1 MKDAW
6 VVTPGGGGEP
16 YRVRLVRRGDDVSA
30 EVVRGEEEWTF
41 ALSPGSMPDRVWC
54 GERSLEIDW
63 RAGENGPGRLVLD
76 GRVYGL
82 TVESEAAHRAAALV
96 GEASTARTTTEV
108 RAPMPGLV
116 MKIEVEEGA
125 AVEAG
130 HGLVIIE
137 AMKMENE
144 IVAPVSGV
152 VSAIPVS
159 EGETVEQGSVMIRI
173 DPPEE
178 TE

>member
-1 MKDAW
+1 VKDSW
-6 VVTPGGGGEP
+6 VVTPAGGGEP
-16 YRVRLVRRGDDVSA
+16 YRVRLVRRGDGVSA
-30 EVVRGEEEWTF
+30 EVARGEETWTF
-41 ALSPGSMPDRVWC
+41 ALSPGPSPHRVWC

-63 RAGENGPGRLVLD
+63 TAGQDGPGSLVLD

-96 GEASTARTTTEV
+96 GEAAAARTTTEV

-125 AVEAG
+125 PVEVG
-130 HGLVIIE
+130 DGLVIIE

-159 EGETVEQGSVMIRI
+159 EGETIEQGGVMIRI

-178 TE
+178 TA